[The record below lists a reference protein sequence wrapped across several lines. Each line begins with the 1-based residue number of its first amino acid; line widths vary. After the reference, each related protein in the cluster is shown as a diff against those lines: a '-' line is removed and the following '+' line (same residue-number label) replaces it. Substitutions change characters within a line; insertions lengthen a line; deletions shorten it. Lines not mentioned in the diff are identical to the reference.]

1 MIFISFITESELL
14 EYSELSIHEERQ
26 IQELLSQLTIIDIN
40 NEIKNLAIKLR
51 KTYKLKLP
59 DLIIASSAYF
69 LNQPLLTSDKQLNQI
84 KELNILNY
92 QK

>member
-1 MIFISFITESELL
+1 MELL
-14 EYSELSIHEERQ
+14 GYSELSMIEELQ
-26 IQELLSQLTIIDIN
+26 IQELLSQVTIIDIN
-40 NEIKNLAIKLR
+40 SEIKSSAIKLR

-69 LNQPLLTSDKQLNQI
+69 LNQALLTADKQLNQI

-92 QK
+92 EK